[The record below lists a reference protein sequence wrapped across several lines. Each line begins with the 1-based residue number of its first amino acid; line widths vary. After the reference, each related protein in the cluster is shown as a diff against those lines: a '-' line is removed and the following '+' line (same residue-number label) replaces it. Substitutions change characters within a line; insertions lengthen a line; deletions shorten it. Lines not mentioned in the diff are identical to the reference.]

1 MNSYQKNAATYSIIA
16 AFGGFIFGLD
26 LMNISGAVRYV
37 SSLFELEDGQVGR
50 LAGVGLYGVIFAL
63 FFIGTLCERFGRKRV
78 LLGIACAYSLSSI
91 LSAFAVSYEMLLI
104 GRFIGGAAFASITV
118 SAMYIGEVAS
128 ANQRGKFVSVN
139 QLMIAVGILL
149 ASVINYFL
157 IENIDSIGFLNG
169 ENIWRYML
177 GAELL
182 PNVIWVLLLLKV
194 PESPR
199 WLLKKGRDEEAH
211 AALRKIVPADEIP
224 SFVAEV
230 KESFHQEG
238 AGQSGTFAQLKKLFR
253 KRMTLVLSIAFFYAI
268 VQGGTGMNAILS
280 FAPMVFEQVGMSTA
294 DSFKQTVMMSVFN
307 FIAIFVAIF
316 SVEKLGRRKL
326 TLIGLALVV
335 AAHTMCWIGFKDTSY
350 VLDRDAFEKIENQ
363 LSEEE
368 IDLAK
373 LESLVGQTY
382 ENDVALK
389 AALSETLNKK
399 EFPLASGAVINH
411 TIQGIKPALVLLGTF
426 GFLAAFNMSIGPILW
441 VVLSEIFPN
450 NVRSV
455 ALPVAA
461 MVQTIS
467 SLAVT
472 ELFPWSLN
480 AFGAANV
487 FLMYAGIGLAGFL
500 IMLVILPETKGKSIE
515 EIEKDL
521 VKD

>member
-1 MNSYQKNAATYSIIA
+1 MPNTSKNVTIYSLIA
-16 AFGGFIFGLD
+16 AFGGFVFGLD
-26 LMNISGAVRYV
+26 LMNISGAVRFV

-63 FFIGTLCERFGRKRV
+63 IFIGTLCEKFGRKRV

-91 LSAFAVSYEMLLI
+91 LSAFAVSYEMLLV

-128 ANQRGKFVSVN
+128 ADKRGKFVSVN

-157 IENIDSIGFLNG
+157 IENLDSIAFING
-169 ENIWRYML
+169 ENVWRFML
-177 GAELL
+177 GAELI
-182 PNVIWVLLLLKV
+182 PNIIWVLLLLGV

-199 WLLKKGRDEEAH
+199 WLLKKGREDEAN
-211 AALRKIVPADEIP
+211 AAFQKIVPADQIP
-224 SFVAEV
+224 SLVAEV
-230 KESFHQEG
+230 KESFHHE
-238 AGQSGTFAQLKKLFR
+238 SETGTFTQLRNLFR
-253 KRMTLVLSIAFFYAI
+253 KRMTLVLSIAIFYAI

-280 FAPMVFEQVGMSTA
+280 FAPMVFEQVGMTTE
-294 DSFKQTVMMSVFN
+294 DSFKQTVIMSIVN
-307 FIAIFVAIF
+307 FAAIFIAIF
-316 SVEKLGRRKL
+316 SVEKLGRRYL
-326 TLIGLALVV
+326 TLGGLLLVI
-335 AAHTMCWIGFKDTSY
+335 AAHTSCWIGFKDADY
-350 VLDRDAFEKIENQ
+350 VLDSAAFEKIEEQ
-363 LSEEE
+363 LGSEE
-368 IDLAK
+368 IDLTK
-373 LESLVGQTY
+373 LQPLVGQTF

-389 AALSETLNKK
+389 KSLAEVLSKK
-399 EFPLASGAVINH
+399 EYPLASGAIINH
-411 TIQGIKPALVLLGTF
+411 TIQGIKPALVLIGTF

-455 ALPVAA
+455 ALPFAA
-461 MVQTIS
+461 MIQTVS

-487 FLMYAGIGLAGFL
+487 FLMYACIGLGGFL
-500 IMLVILPETKGKSIE
+500 VMFFILPETKGKSIE
-515 EIEKDL
+515 AIEKDL
-521 VKD
+521 VRT